1 VNKLGLKKVDKEY
14 YVQVDGMITQE
25 AIDQMKMVLKW
36 GLMVGSIK
44 QKCEARLINKF

>member
-25 AIDQMKMVLKW
+25 AIDQMKDGVEMGFDGGKYQTKMRSPLD
-36 GLMVGSIK
+36 
-44 QKCEARLINKF
+44 